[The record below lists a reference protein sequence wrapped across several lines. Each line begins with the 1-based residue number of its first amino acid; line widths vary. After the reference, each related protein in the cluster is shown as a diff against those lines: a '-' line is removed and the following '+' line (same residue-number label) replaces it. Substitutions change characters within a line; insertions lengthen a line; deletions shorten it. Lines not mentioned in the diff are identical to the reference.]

1 MEDTKSPYMTV
12 VEAADFLN
20 VHANTV
26 RNWITQK
33 RLTAH
38 TPKGLDTI
46 RLLRAEV
53 ENFFVPKTEN

>member
-1 MEDTKSPYMTV
+1 MPYMTV

>member
-53 ENFFVPKTEN
+53 ENFFAPKTEN